1 MTCRVLH
8 GKCGCQPLGRPQFS
22 LQQEIRQQ
30 WIRVHSERIGY
41 GDAVPSEAFS
51 QVLCEEQTSSALGGR
66 GKDHAIPKTE
76 PVRGSKFTGGKILQL
91 QPASRRTEVSSG

>member
-1 MTCRVLH
+1 M
-8 GKCGCQPLGRPQFS
+8 GRPQFS

-51 QVLCEEQTSSALGGR
+51 QVLCEEKAASALGGR

-76 PVRGSKFTGGKILQL
+76 TVRGSKLGGANILKL
-91 QPASRRTEVSSG
+91 QTD

>member
-1 MTCRVLH
+1 
-8 GKCGCQPLGRPQFS
+8 LGRPQFS

-41 GDAVPSEAFS
+41 GDAVPSEAFL
-51 QVLCEEQTSSALGGR
+51 QVLCEEKAASALGGR

-76 PVRGSKFTGGKILQL
+76 TVRGSKFSGANILKL
-91 QPASRRTEVSSG
+91 QAD

>member
-1 MTCRVLH
+1 M
-8 GKCGCQPLGRPQFS
+8 GSPQFS

-30 WIRVHSERIGY
+30 WIRVQSERIGY

-51 QVLCEEQTSSALGGR
+51 QVLCEEKAASALGGR

-76 PVRGSKFTGGKILQL
+76 PVRGSKFSGGNILKL
-91 QPASRRTEVSSG
+91 QAD